1 MSCSLDL
8 LALDF
13 VHKQDLTTI
22 MCILKQVKAVVDE
35 KREEQ
40 AIDCNLD
47 SFPVEEVNQVFCV
60 ALTCLESEP
69 SKRPT
74 MAEVLK
80 MLEEIKSNKHVS

>member
-1 MSCSLDL
+1 MWCSLDL

-47 SFPVEEVNQVFCV
+47 SCPVEEVNQVFYV